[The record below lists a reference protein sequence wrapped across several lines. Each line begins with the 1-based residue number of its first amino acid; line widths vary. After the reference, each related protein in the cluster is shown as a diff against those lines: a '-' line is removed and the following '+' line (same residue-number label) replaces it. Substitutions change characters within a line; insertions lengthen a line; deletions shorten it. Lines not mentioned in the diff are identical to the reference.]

1 MSEARTESQ
10 GPPLLMTERDCGV
23 LIARMNRPERMNALG
38 GGLREALNAAWF
50 EFRDDPDLKVMIL
63 TGTGD
68 RAFCTGMDLRESD
81 QRAREIGAQ
90 SAQALLESL
99 RTSHIVPSLN
109 TNNFYLYKPVIAA
122 INGWCVA
129 GGCEMAMG
137 CDLRI
142 IEEHARMGLPEV
154 KRGMGAKATTHK
166 LYYLTHL
173 AAGLEIEWTG
183 DPISAERAVELGLAN
198 EVVPKGKSVERAF
211 EIAREMCLRPLEY
224 LQYHKE
230 RVFQSL
236 GVPLAYALAM
246 EQRFPPHES
255 AQYRRG
261 LQASLESTLPGWPGE
276 RGAGDS
282 TP

>member
-1 MSEARTESQ
+1 MSEVRTAGQ
-10 GPPLLMTERDCGV
+10 QAPLLIKDRDDGV
-23 LIARMNRPERMNALG
+23 LIARLNRPERMNALG
-38 GGLREALNAAWF
+38 GGLREALNALWF
-50 EFRDDPDLKVMIL
+50 EFRDDPELKVMIL

-68 RAFCTGMDLRESD
+68 RAFCTGMDLREND
-81 QRAREIGAQ
+81 QRAREIGAR

-99 RTSHIVPSLN
+99 RTAYIVPSLN
-109 TNNFYLYKPVIAA
+109 TNNMCLYKPVIAA

-198 EVVPKGKSVERAF
+198 EVVPKGKSVERATA
-211 EIAREMCLRPLEY
+211 IAREMCRRPLAY

-230 RVFQSL
+230 RAFQSL
-236 GVPLAYALAM
+236 GMPLAYALAM

-255 AQYRRG
+255 AEYRQG
-261 LQASLESTLPGWPGE
+261 LKASLASKLPGWPGA
-276 RGAGDS
+276 RGA
-282 TP
+282 